1 MSVIIKTTSVIIKIM
16 SVIVFSTIL
25 AACSKDENGSGTT
38 DKPTEIQDNEY
49 ALVKWKNDSNAYLM
63 CKEGYLACN
72 TQDMTKADAKVNDV
86 YFHFVFDSQK
96 RLTDIKSDLMTM
108 HIIYS
113 ETSSAV
119 KLYATSYGRAF
130 VMEDYEADK
139 EKETKSHTSET
150 LKNWF
155 VGQIKAPIVQRAIN
169 KVLDIEMNTKDN
181 SNVFFEKHIKRQ
193 TMKDVI
199 KLADYMNEYMDYRDQ
214 SALEIVNNIEEKYP
228 DMGKTEYLFGAVV
241 ESDLVPSLASSAM
254 SLVMSY
260 IKDIQDKNKA
270 MLDDRYAQLHRPI
283 ILFGLET
290 GLANAE
296 QTSCSINTYGE
307 IMAIGGAEEES
318 FEYGVCVSED
328 SLSAKSNDYHAI
340 GSFVIGGDYA
350 EITPTIPS
358 KINVSNLKTQ
368 TTYFYRA
375 YCKSKNDNSV
385 IWEDNWKQFT
395 TNGELNCNN
404 DAALSVTKSYYC
416 PSIAAFKCQA
426 TATKPQ
432 IDNLE
437 SWGIYVYYDTDE
449 DYLYFD
455 NPYFLEEGN
464 TKDCVLG
471 HYQYVEAQNENNINC
486 NIWLADI
493 SRKNFYSIDY
503 DKHQAKT
510 SVEVGIWAK
519 AKGQTGRLLSKRK
532 TQELVYD
539 QPVSVSFES
548 YEQSGD
554 TYNAT
559 TSVEN
564 EDGTWKTV
572 TITGMVWYPY
582 SVKAKVSGAFF
593 IDDVRYATNQYIY
606 NSKYPSGH
614 LVYSDTGENHYY
626 LPDGETFPLI
636 RQLTCPSGTYTV
648 EGKKYSIT
656 ETLENWEW
664 YIFYSNGKSLYSNNA
679 IHYFHDKKPGLELT
693 TNYKTQREYFNKNH
707 GLE

>member
-1 MSVIIKTTSVIIKIM
+1 M
-16 SVIVFSTIL
+16 
-25 AACSKDENGSGTT
+25 
-38 DKPTEIQDNEY
+38 
-49 ALVKWKNDSNAYLM
+49 
-63 CKEGYLACN
+63 
-72 TQDMTKADAKVNDV
+72 
-86 YFHFVFDSQK
+86 
-96 RLTDIKSDLMTM
+96 
-108 HIIYS
+108 
-113 ETSSAV
+113 
-119 KLYATSYGRAF
+119 
-130 VMEDYEADK
+130 
-139 EKETKSHTSET
+139 
-150 LKNWF
+150 
-155 VGQIKAPIVQRAIN
+155 
-169 KVLDIEMNTKDN
+169 
-181 SNVFFEKHIKRQ
+181 
-193 TMKDVI
+193 
-199 KLADYMNEYMDYRDQ
+199 
-214 SALEIVNNIEEKYP
+214 
-228 DMGKTEYLFGAVV
+228 
-241 ESDLVPSLASSAM
+241 
-254 SLVMSY
+254 
-260 IKDIQDKNKA
+260 
-270 MLDDRYAQLHRPI
+270 
-283 ILFGLET
+283 
-290 GLANAE
+290 
-296 QTSCSINTYGE
+296 
-307 IMAIGGAEEES
+307 
-318 FEYGVCVSED
+318 SED
-328 SLSAKSNDYHAI
+328 SLSAKSNDCHAI

-350 EITPTIPS
+350 ETTPTIPS

-404 DAALSVTKSYYC
+404 DAALRVTKSYYC

-449 DYLYFD
+449 DDLYFD

-664 YIFYSNGKSLYSNNA
+664 YIFYSNGKSLYSDNA